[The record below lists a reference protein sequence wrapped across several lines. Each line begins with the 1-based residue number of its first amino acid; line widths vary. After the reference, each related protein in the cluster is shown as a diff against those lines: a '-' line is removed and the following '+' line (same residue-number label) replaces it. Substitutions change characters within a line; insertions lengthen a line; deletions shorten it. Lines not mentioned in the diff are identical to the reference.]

1 MKVAVIGSRG
11 LEVDALEQYL
21 PSGVSELIS
30 GGAKGIDACARRYA
44 EEKGI
49 PLTEILPQYGR
60 YGRGAPHRR
69 NAEIVARAETV
80 VAFWDGC
87 SRGTESV
94 IALCRKTGK
103 AVLVFLA
110 NGDGTFSRRDAAGTE

>member
-1 MKVAVIGSRG
+1 MTIAVVGSRT
-11 LEVDALEQYL
+11 LEVSDIGQYL
-21 PSGVSELIS
+21 PPCAEIIS

-80 VAFWDGC
+80 VAFWDGR

-94 IALCRKTGK
+94 IALCRKTDK
-103 AVLVFLA
+103 PVLVFLA
-110 NGDGTFSRRDAAGTE
+110 NGDGTFSRRDAVGAE

>member
-11 LEVDALEQYL
+11 LEIEDIGSYL
-21 PSGVSELIS
+21 PLGVTELIS
-30 GGAKGIDACARRYA
+30 GGARGIDLCVRRYA
-44 EEKGI
+44 EKEGI
-49 PLTEILPQYGR
+49 PIVEFLPQYNR

-80 VAFWDGC
+80 IAFWDGR

-94 IALCRKTGK
+94 IALCRKTDK
-103 AVLVFLA
+103 PVLVFLA
-110 NGDGTFSRRDAAGTE
+110 NGDGTFSRRDAVDAE